1 MRALISPEID
11 SKIEGSIS
19 MLPSENILSLSMVE
33 SYTFPWLVGDQRTS
47 LLGDSNKQASIDLV
61 YLCSTHL
68 NLLDRELGGDDPA
81 TTFGATF
88 YNEKVDFRALF
99 LVCRRR
105 MKRWFS

>member
-1 MRALISPEID
+1 MACWRPENQSPWRF
-11 SKIEGSIS
+11 
-19 MLPSENILSLSMVE
+19 
-33 SYTFPWLVGDQRTS
+33 Y
-47 LLGDSNKQASIDLV
+47 KQASTDLV